1 MMKSLLFILL
11 LGSLTLF
18 SQTSTDK
25 LVQNA
30 ANYIKSENY
39 SGALSIL
46 KDADQNDFRVSYMQ
60 IISRYAILQVL
71 QETTNEQSSAYISK
85 YGNKN
90 AAYTNTVSTILKRLN
105 GADEIAATSSM
116 DEPEIA
122 APAPEATDIFPPI
135 KYGTETEDFEWLNKK
150 TKKLYTS
157 PNYAL
162 IKNPKDISEFLQNY
176 ENRNEEPFFKGV
188 INFCH
193 FYEINWENEDSTGAR
208 KMLDLRNGQ
217 MYDVPGKNRAC
228 GTEDLAEFA
237 NNSNIYILNKCD
249 DGRSV
254 TNTYRWDENSKK
266 FDLIEI
272 QAN

>member
-1 MMKSLLFILL
+1 MKKILLSILL
-11 LGSLTLF
+11 LTSLLLF
-18 SQTSTDK
+18 SQTPTDK

-46 KDADQNDFRVSYMQ
+46 KEADQNDYRVSYMQ

-71 QETTNEQSSAYISK
+71 QETTNAQSSAYISK

-90 AAYTNTVSTILKRLN
+90 AGYTRTVSTILKRLN
-105 GADEIAATSSM
+105 GAVEEFAPDYM
-116 DEPEIA
+116 DEPAYIV
-122 APAPEATDIFPPI
+122 PEPTVVNLFSPI
-135 KYGTETEDFEWLNKK
+135 KYGSETEDFVWLAKK
-150 TKKLYTS
+150 TKKLFTT

-162 IKNPKDISEFLQNY
+162 INNPKEISEFLKRY
-176 ENRNEEPFFKGV
+176 EDYNSEDFFQGV

-193 FYEINWENEDSTGAR
+193 FYEINSENKDGTGKR

-217 MYDVPGKNRAC
+217 MYDVPAKNLAC
-228 GTEDLAEFA
+228 ATQDLVEFV

-249 DGRSV
+249 DGKSV
-254 TNTYRWDENSKK
+254 TNTYSWDEKSKK
-266 FDLIEI
+266 FSLIKTE
-272 QAN
+272 AN